1 MPLEETFAWLR
12 PQIPVVPWWMKHSNG
27 KPSSNSMIF
36 YMNLWAINLH
46 LCRRSMD
53 FPLRCLIHGFE
64 SWRLQGTSRGCF
76 GSLLRGV
83 AFVMLVMFKS
93 FSERNSQLLSCLP
106 FSKERNS
113 RLTLGFSMILRF
125 FPWFFP
131 LWNDGPHRS
140 RLNHHAF
147 RSKTRSFAVWN
158 RRNPAR
164 ARGERVTC
172 CQERVKIVK

>member
-93 FSERNSQLLSCLP
+93 FSEREILNSCHVCPFQRREILDLLLV
-106 FSKERNS
+106 F
-113 RLTLGFSMILRF
+113 LWFFGFSHGFSLFGTMVPIDPGSTTMLSGAKQDPSLCGIVGIPPGPVVSASHAVRRGLR
-125 FPWFFP
+125 
-131 LWNDGPHRS
+131 
-140 RLNHHAF
+140 
-147 RSKTRSFAVWN
+147 
-158 RRNPAR
+158 
-164 ARGERVTC
+164 
-172 CQERVKIVK
+172 